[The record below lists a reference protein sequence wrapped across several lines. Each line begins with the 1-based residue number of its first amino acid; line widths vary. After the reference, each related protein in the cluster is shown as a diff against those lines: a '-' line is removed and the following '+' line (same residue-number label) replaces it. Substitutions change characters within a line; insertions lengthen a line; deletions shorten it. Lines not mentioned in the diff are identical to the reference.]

1 MNKLF
6 KYRASKVLMLL
17 IMFMASTVG
26 ASLFFAK
33 SASADWFD
41 DLSVDYIVYKKPDSS
56 PTSFLYY
63 SGKDSSWKFLQAPNI
78 PKVHLDG
85 KSCDTADANIDFD
98 SSKVYNNCTGL
109 IITPNTQ
116 PDWFK
121 EANLVFKIG
130 DYDSDEN
137 IEVTGGR
144 VTKVGSKTDANITS
158 GGKKS
163 QAKAHDG
170 CSGGN
175 PNKTDSCSALLVFNY
190 SYGESFKITIDNNW
204 NGGSSGH
211 EYYYDAPAMENYR
224 TLTFDP
230 NGGTIPASQL
240 DRHYTVTLW
249 EHPGSGSNLLREYKK
264 SAKVGYYPVPQRVGY
279 TFNGWYDGST
289 NRYNGG
295 DSEANGR
302 FNLTSDTT
310 LVANWTASSYTI
322 TYNSNGGTGTMT
334 GNPFTQN
341 SGTAHSV
348 KANTFTRTGYEFV
361 KWCTAANGT
370 GTCYAPGNTFT
381 VTGSVTLYAQWD
393 TWTITAYTYSAVN
406 PANPMDSDLSNTT
419 SSNKFNTSRKS
430 AYPSHPT
437 FGGHA
442 ARSED
447 QVYYMVRVIR
457 SSDTAP
463 SAATFKYMPNW
474 VFGLSLIA
482 NENADNGA
490 TTPNISALCTNGFS
504 YNSSARHCT
513 KANGSWVDA
522 SLASGA
528 SGYYAATTA
537 LRSWNNSGVS
547 LNSLKGMDLCQ
558 TTSFNRQALTSA
570 GGNDTT
576 AEYWGTREVSSVENR
591 CSVTVRT
598 PWILQPLVTNS
609 LGIGTSNVAV
619 GDSYT
624 ITPSVDS
631 SQTTVE
637 GTSHS
642 VSVVQVIGS
651 GSWNPVQGI
660 SANLNV
666 APTAANIASFGSGAA
681 SIATLSTVSGL
692 TDANFASG
700 TWNGT
705 ALSQTFQD
713 AWYGKKVCYYTVV
726 SNAGGWA
733 YDKTTEYRYSDP
745 VCVKWSKSPQ
755 VQLRGADAS
764 SGGIWDGTST
774 AYNGGFLG
782 VSQSDARRGSWSQY
796 GLLGYKG
803 TSATTGNVSFF
814 GSGGW
819 TANYS
824 ASNRV
829 NACAVTFA
837 NVIGSTTCSTSATG
851 GGLYNGS
858 SLTQTISLPTNAKL
872 TTAAVNA
879 LPLAGATP
887 ITDAMVDGLASG
899 TYRVNADTH
908 ITALTLTSS
917 RQITLVSAGNIYLDG
932 NITTASST
940 FSDLNQVPILNI
952 IAGGQIIVGTGVTQ
966 LFGTYINA
974 SASATS
980 GFITC
985 PVSSS
990 STDMRDG
997 GACNSQLRVN
1007 GAVISRTTPALRRT
1021 IGSGY
1026 SSSSTTTV
1034 TTNGETHLESITA
1047 SELFNYQPNLF
1058 LTPYAIRQSSTTGNT
1073 WIVTK
1078 QTVLPARF

>member
-163 QAKAHDG
+163 QANAHDG

-240 DRHYTVTLW
+240 DGHYTVTLW

-598 PWILQPLVTNS
+598 PWILEPRIANNM
-609 LGIGTSNVAV
+609 GIGTQNAAV
-619 GDSYT
+619 GDTYT
-624 ITPSVDS
+624 ITPSVGS
-631 SQTTVE
+631 SQNNVN
-637 GTSHS
+637 GTSHN
-642 VSVVQVIGS
+642 VSIVQVIGS
-651 GSWNPVQGI
+651 GSWTPTQGI
-660 SANLNV
+660 TANLNV
-666 APTAANIASFGSGAA
+666 APTAANIGSFGSGAS
-681 SIATLSTVSGL
+681 SISTLSTTSGL
-692 TDANFASG
+692 SDSNFSSG
-700 TWNGT
+700 AWNGS
-705 ALSQTFQD
+705 AFNQTFQD
-713 AWYGKKVCYYTVV
+713 AWYGRKVCYYTVIT
-726 SNAGGWA
+726 SGGWA
-733 YDKTTEYRYSDP
+733 FDKTSEYRYSNP

-755 VQLRGADAS
+755 IQLRGSDSS
-764 SGGIWDGTST
+764 SGGIWDGTSNS
-774 AYNGGFLG
+774 YNGGFLG
-782 VSQSDARRGSWSQY
+782 VSQSDVRRGSWSQY
-796 GLLGYKG
+796 GLLVYKG
-803 TSATTGNVSFF
+803 GTNNF

-819 TANYS
+819 STNYS

-829 NACAVTFA
+829 NACALTFA
-837 NVIGSTTCSTSATG
+837 NQVSGINCSSNAQGGQLYSGSTLSQ
-851 GGLYNGS
+851 L
-858 SLTQTISLPTNAKL
+858 ISLPTNAKIDSTAINSL
-872 TTAAVNA
+872 ASTPAAAGAGTAAA
-879 LPLAGATP
+879 PL
-887 ITDAMVDGLASG
+887 ILNSLASG
-899 TYRVNADTH
+899 TYKLAAGSH
-908 ITALTLTSS
+908 IGASQIPS
-917 RQITLVSAGNIYLDG
+917 GRQITIVSAGDIYLDG
-932 NITTASST
+932 DIQTSATAFSS
-940 FSDLNQVPILNI
+940 LNDVPILNI
-952 IAGGQIIVGTGVTQ
+952 ISRGQIIVGTSIVNQ
-966 LFGTYINA
+966 LFGTYIVASDSSGKGFKTCNVNA
-974 SASATS
+974 SDNRMSDT
-980 GFITC
+980 G
-985 PVSSS
+985 
-990 STDMRDG
+990 D
-997 GACNSQLRVN
+997 CNRQLRIN
-1007 GAVISRTTPALRRT
+1007 GAVISRPSPMLRRT
-1021 IGSGY
+1021 LGSGY
-1026 SSSSTTTV
+1026 SSSSTNNV
-1034 TTNGETHLESITA
+1034 TANGETHLEAITPA
-1047 SELFNYQPNLF
+1047 ELFNYQPNLF

-1073 WIVTK
+1073 WVVTK
-1078 QTVLPARF
+1078 QTILPARF